1 MRLLDILKES
11 KPDESNMRTI
21 SSAAAPLL
29 SGRPS
34 DNVRDLKARA
44 GSDPQGL
51 LDDLGI
57 EPKDSDNAIHFLH
70 DAFTQMISDATGN
83 KKARMLQDL
92 FENPEIVKSRTGKK
106 RGVLIKL
113 AREGLELAKE
123 EPRKFLRTYA
133 FWFSS
138 TVEALESTKSHLD
151 LNLTVSVKFQYISSE
166 SGIIVFKSRKSWA
179 NL

>member
-11 KPDESNMRTI
+11 KPDESKMRTI
-21 SSAAAPLL
+21 AAAASPLL

-34 DNVRDLKARA
+34 DNVKELKARA
-44 GSDPQGL
+44 GSDPDGL

-57 EPKDSDNAIHFLH
+57 EPEDSDKAMYFLR
-70 DAFTQMISDATGN
+70 DAFSQMISDATGN
-83 KKARMLQDL
+83 DKARMLQDL
-92 FENPEIVKSRTGKK
+92 FEQPEMVKSKTGKK

-113 AREGLELAKE
+113 SREGLELAKS

-138 TVEALESTKSHLD
+138 TVEALESVKSHLD
-151 LNLTVSVKFQYISSE
+151 LNLTVNVKFQYISSE
-166 SGIIVFKSRKSWA
+166 SGIIVFKSRNSWA
-179 NL
+179 SL